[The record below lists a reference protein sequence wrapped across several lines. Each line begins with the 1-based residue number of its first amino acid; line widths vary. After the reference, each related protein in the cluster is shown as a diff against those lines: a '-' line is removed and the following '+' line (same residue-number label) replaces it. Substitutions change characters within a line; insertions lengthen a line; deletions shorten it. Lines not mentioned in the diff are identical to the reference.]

1 MTMSAMTNALPQLAA
16 AGPKPVETGQ
26 PVVPAQRLEFLK
38 ASRRSIPAV
47 QAVAAA
53 DAVVLMTALLV
64 GGQRSVN
71 WPASV
76 GELLSVPVAI
86 GDLGL
91 LAAFA
96 LTVVAVFEIAGLYEA
111 ALVRRQPDEARR
123 LVAATGVVA
132 FLTGV
137 AKSMGPAPLDWPLM
151 LQFWAAGFVAA
162 ASARAI
168 RSRLTRSA
176 AGTRRALIVGSGPHA
191 LRICRELS
199 TDPLT
204 TYQVVGFVDTNLAPR
219 SAFVTRRTLGTLD
232 ELESILVAQ
241 HIDEV
246 HVGLPVKSHY
256 HDIQETIRVC
266 ERIGVKLMYGADIFG
281 TQLARPCVSMP
292 GVSPRIELQVV
303 AEGPAVFVKR
313 LVDIV
318 GAAVALVVLSPIMLA
333 AALAVKLTSEG
344 PIIFSQERCGLNR
357 RRFRMLKFRTMVVNA
372 EALQA
377 ALESQ
382 NEVQGAAFKIARDP
396 RITPIGRI
404 LRRTSID
411 ELPQLINVLR
421 GDMSLI
427 GPRPLPNRDVS
438 RFTRTTDMRRFSVR
452 PGCTGLWQVSGRA
465 RLVFDEWIRLDLHY
479 IDNWSLLLDFRI
491 LARTI
496 PAVVRGEGA
505 A

>member
-1 MTMSAMTNALPQLAA
+1 
-16 AGPKPVETGQ
+16 
-26 PVVPAQRLEFLK
+26 
-38 ASRRSIPAV
+38 
-47 QAVAAA
+47 
-53 DAVVLMTALLV
+53 
-64 GGQRSVN
+64 
-71 WPASV
+71 
-76 GELLSVPVAI
+76 
-86 GDLGL
+86 
-91 LAAFA
+91 
-96 LTVVAVFEIAGLYEA
+96 
-111 ALVRRQPDEARR
+111 
-123 LVAATGVVA
+123 
-132 FLTGV
+132 
-137 AKSMGPAPLDWPLM
+137 
-151 LQFWAAGFVAA
+151 
-162 ASARAI
+162 
-168 RSRLTRSA
+168 
-176 AGTRRALIVGSGPHA
+176 
-191 LRICRELS
+191 
-199 TDPLT
+199 
-204 TYQVVGFVDTNLAPR
+204 
-219 SAFVTRRTLGTLD
+219 
-232 ELESILVAQ
+232 
-241 HIDEV
+241 V

-256 HDIQETIRVC
+256 REIQNTIRVC

-281 TQLARPCVSMP
+281 TELARPCVATP
-292 GVSPRIELQVV
+292 GMSARIELQVV

-313 LVDIV
+313 LIDIV
-318 GAAVALVVLSPIMLA
+318 GAAVLLVVLSPLMLI

-372 EALQA
+372 EQLQA

-465 RLVFDEWIRLDLHY
+465 RLIFDEWIRLDLHY

-496 PAVVRGEGA
+496 PAVIRGEGA